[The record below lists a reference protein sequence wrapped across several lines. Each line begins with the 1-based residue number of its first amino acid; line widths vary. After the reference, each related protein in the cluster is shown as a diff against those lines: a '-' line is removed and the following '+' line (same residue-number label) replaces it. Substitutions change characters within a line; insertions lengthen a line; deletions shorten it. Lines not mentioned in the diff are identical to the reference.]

1 MGRYDDNAP
10 VKNTC
15 PIIDDVIIY
24 IENFREEFGNED
36 NDIDFHF
43 ALGVMEDIRSA
54 NSELRDWGN
63 DLYRELEE
71 LEQER
76 NKLID
81 ELDDSESELGKANT
95 KIEELEDFITELQEQ
110 IN

>member
-1 MGRYDDNAP
+1 MSRFNDNAP

-15 PIIDDVIIY
+15 PIIDDVIRY
-24 IENFREEFGNED
+24 IESFREELGNEE

-63 DLYRELEE
+63 SLYDDLHHVEK
-71 LEQER
+71 ER
-76 NKLID
+76 DNLID
-81 ELDDSESELGKANT
+81 ELDDSQSELEKANT

>member
-10 VKNTC
+10 IGNTC
-15 PIIDDVIIY
+15 PIINDAVNY
-24 IENFREEFGNED
+24 IEGFREAFSNED

-54 NSELRDWGN
+54 NLELRNWGN
-63 DLYRELEE
+63 GLYRDLEE
-71 LEQER
+71 IEQER

-81 ELDDSESELGKANT
+81 QLDDSESELEKAKT
-95 KIEELEDFITELQEQ
+95 KIEELEDFITELKEQ

>member
-15 PIIDDVIIY
+15 PIIDDVINY
-24 IENFREEFGNED
+24 IESFRESFSNED

-81 ELDDSESELGKANT
+81 QLEDSQSELEKANT

-110 IN
+110 ID

>member
-15 PIIDDVIIY
+15 PIIDDVINY

-81 ELDDSESELGKANT
+81 ELDDSQSELGKANT

>member
-15 PIIDDVIIY
+15 PIIDDVINY
-24 IENFREEFGNED
+24 IESFRESFSNED

-81 ELDDSESELGKANT
+81 QLDDSQSELEKANT

>member
-15 PIIDDVIIY
+15 PIIDDVINY

-36 NDIDFHF
+36 NNIDFHF

-63 DLYRELEE
+63 DLYRELEG

-81 ELDDSESELGKANT
+81 ELDDSQSELEKANT